1 MKHSLIAAALLAV
14 ALSVVVRKK
23 KLLLLTL
30 LLLLLLLQK
39 LLLLLRP
46 LMLLLRPLLLLL
58 TLLLRPLT
66 LLPLLLLTLLPPPLL
81 QKKRSNL
88 ARLVQSKKSR
98 SKTGFFIP
106 RNRPTHQSPEP
117 FRECCDWP
125 TAKHENSRHTAR
137 ERPTTAEQ
145 GTDL

>member
-1 MKHSLIAAALLAV
+1 MLL
-14 ALSVVVRKK
+14 LCWLLPCPLVVRKK

-66 LLPLLLLTLLPPPLL
+66 LLPLLLLTLLPRPPLL

-88 ARLVQSKKSR
+88 ALTRSVEKSR
-98 SKTGFFIP
+98 SKTGFFYPMKQTYPPIT
-106 RNRPTHQSPEP
+106 RTIL
-117 FRECCDWP
+117 RECCDWP

-137 ERPTTAEQ
+137 ETDHQAEQ